1 MTAGTILLAMSPGK
15 TIYHQAAAVPFK
27 REKKGVRVLLIT
39 SRKTGRW
46 IIPKGLIEPGD
57 TALFTAMKE
66 STEEAGISGEIVPT
80 VISRYSYPKWEGR
93 CEVVVYPLKVS
104 ALLPHYEEENERKRR
119 WFSLE
124 DAIRAVDRE
133 ELKDA
138 LRAFKQYHGQP
149 E

>member
-1 MTAGTILLAMSPGK
+1 MSQGK

-27 REKKGVRVLLIT
+27 RDKKGVQVLLIT

-66 STEEAGISGEIVPT
+66 STEEAGINGEIIPT
-80 VISRYSYPKWEGR
+80 VISRYSYPKWEGL
-93 CEVVVYPLKVS
+93 CQVVVYPLKVFS
-104 ALLPHYEEENERKRR
+104 LLKHYEEENERKRH
-119 WFSLE
+119 WFSLDE
-124 DAIRAVDRE
+124 AIRAVEKDD
-133 ELKDA
+133 LKHV
-138 LRAFKQYHGQP
+138 LRAFKQHYGQA